1 MLIQDKIRTLREINQ
16 WTQDEMA
23 EKMGMSKNGYAKIER
38 GETKLYID
46 KLQKIAQVF
55 NINVAELLDEENN
68 KDIFICINGDN
79 SNHSH
84 SNIKYSG
91 NAELNHEIEKLN
103 LIIQH
108 KDELITRLQS
118 ELDTLK
124 QVLNTIQSRP

>member
-1 MLIQDKIRTLREINQ
+1 MLIQDKIRTLREVNQ

-23 EKMGMSKNGYAKIER
+23 EKIGMSKNGYAKIER

-55 NINVAELLDEENN
+55 NLNIAELLDENDKE
-68 KDIFICINGDN
+68 IFICINGDN
-79 SNHSH
+79 SNHS
-84 SNIKYSG
+84 NIKYSG
-91 NAELNHEIEKLN
+91 DTELNHEIEKLN

-124 QVLNTIQSRP
+124 HVLNTIQSRP

>member
-1 MLIQDKIRTLREINQ
+1 MLIQDKIRTLREVNQ

-23 EKMGMSKNGYAKIER
+23 EKIGMSKNGYAKIER

-55 NINVAELLDEENN
+55 NLNIAELLDEQ
-68 KDIFICINGDN
+68 KQDIFICISGEN
-79 SNHSH
+79 SNH

-91 NAELNHEIEKLN
+91 DTELNHEIEKLN

-124 QVLNTIQSRP
+124 HVLNTIQSRP